1 MATQDIATA
10 AALSTTNT
18 RDIAT
23 AGSLELEYIYQDVAT
38 QASIWVAGCDP
49 SLFWPTST
57 DITYAIGHVRQGGM
71 PNAFANHSANQ
82 HMVIASIHWTV
93 TCVYGD
99 GIATIAAE
107 FDRELKVEHYA
118 TYYGGLQV
126 TNEEFLDALVAEADR
141 IRYELFPVTWTGASD
156 SGASITAA
164 SEGGGGSGGGGSN
177 GGTTNIWNGA
187 SVTSTVSL
195 P

>member
-1 MATQDIATA
+1 MATVTRDIATA
-10 AALSTTNT
+10 AAISATLT
-18 RDIAT
+18 RDVAT
-23 AGSLELEYIYQDVAT
+23 AASVELAYLYRDVAT
-38 QASIWVAGCDP
+38 QASIWVAGCEP

-57 DITYAIGHVRQGGM
+57 DITYTIGHVRQGGM

-82 HMVIASIHWTV
+82 HMIIASINWTV

-99 GIATIAAE
+99 GIPTIAAE
-107 FDRELKVEHYA
+107 FTRELVVEHYA

-141 IRYELFPVTWTGASD
+141 IRYELFPVTWTGAVD
-156 SGASITAA
+156 IKAAITTASA
-164 SEGGGGSGGGGSN
+164 GGGRYS
-177 GGTTNIWNGA
+177 NIWNGA
-187 SVTSTVSL
+187 SVTDTVSL